1 MYSEEHKNVLF
12 CVVSKKEIVA
22 LKECIAEIDPK
33 AFIVVSDAREV
44 LGEGFL
50 ERKA

>member
-1 MYSEEHKNVLF
+1 MCCSAWYL
-12 CVVSKKEIVA
+12 KKEIVA

-44 LGEGFL
+44 LGEGF
-50 ERKA
+50 